1 MIGVLGSAT
10 GLAARARAAGLSVL
24 ALPLVD
30 ADRDVLR
37 SQDIEIAEAPEA
49 FLERLEHPRLHF
61 LDMRPGAMVDEVID
75 QVYVTMEPG
84 DIVLDASGS
93 YWGDTLRR
101 WRRMRHR
108 AIYYLDLAFLDDP
121 GAASH
126 LLVAGDRR
134 GVEHALDDLE
144 RLAAGGKVTVAG
156 DAGAAHYA
164 LMVRDAVR
172 LAAAHAASEAAQM
185 LEAYPGVL
193 HAADAGT
200 ALGLAPAPPELRGS
214 WMLDDA
220 LRLEAAVPL
229 LGHAVMLEQA
239 RCLDEHVR
247 PPWLPRLGPFVRPED
262 LG

>member
-10 GLAARARAAGLSVL
+10 GLAARARAAGHSVL

-30 ADRDVLR
+30 TDHDVLR
-37 SQDIEIAEAPEA
+37 AQGVEIAEASEA

-61 LDMRPGAMVDEVID
+61 LDMLPGAFVDEVID
-75 QVYVTMEPG
+75 RVYVTMEPG

-108 AIYYLDLAFLDDP
+108 AIYYLDMAILDGP
-121 GAASH
+121 GPLR
-126 LLVAGDRR
+126 LLVAGDSR
-134 GVEHALDDLE
+134 GVEHALEDLE
-144 RLAAGGKVTVAG
+144 KLAAGGTVTVAG
-156 DAGAAHYA
+156 SAGAAHYA

-193 HAADAGT
+193 NAGDT
-200 ALGLAPAPPELRGS
+200 GSVLGLVDTIPELRGS
-214 WMLDDA
+214 WVLDDA